1 MRNLNEEIKNIK
13 RLIALTEQC
22 GSDLN
27 QCETDLEGK
36 GYTVYAPTE
45 KKDIC
50 DENPVIKCV
59 YNILTANGV
68 SDLIINSTKSSS
80 KDCYVLVKS
89 VLKEGGLPKY
99 HFTFYADGQ
108 VYLSFKMKS
117 TNNDDKLVYRG
128 TFECDE
134 SGNKLTI
141 NKLVYQGIWGG
152 SSIVPKNEKVKD
164 ASGVVIPVS
173 STESTTYKIPVGDLM
188 YKDVLSWAWN
198 YNVKDNS
205 TILTKI
211 ISLLTT

>member
-13 RLIALTEQC
+13 RLITLTEQC

-50 DENPVIKCV
+50 DENPTIKCV

-80 KDCYVLVKS
+80 KDCYVLAKS

-117 TNNDDKLVYRG
+117 SNNNDKLVYRG
-128 TFECDE
+128 QFECDE
-134 SGNKLTI
+134 SSNKLTI
-141 NKLVYQGIWGG
+141 NKLLYQGIWNG
-152 SSIVPKNEKVKD
+152 SSIAPKNEKVKD
-164 ASGVVIPVS
+164 ASDVVIQVS
-173 STESTTYKIPVGDLM
+173 STESASYNIPVGDLM
-188 YKDVLSWAWN
+188 YKNVLTWAWN
-198 YNVKDNS
+198 YNVNDNS

-211 ISLLTT
+211 ISTLTT

>member
-1 MRNLNEEIKNIK
+1 
-13 RLIALTEQC
+13 
-22 GSDLN
+22 
-27 QCETDLEGK
+27 
-36 GYTVYAPTE
+36 
-45 KKDIC
+45 
-50 DENPVIKCV
+50 
-59 YNILTANGV
+59 
-68 SDLIINSTKSSS
+68 
-80 KDCYVLVKS
+80 
-89 VLKEGGLPKY
+89 
-99 HFTFYADGQ
+99 
-108 VYLSFKMKS
+108 MKS

-211 ISLLTT
+211 ISILTT